1 MSGRTVSW
9 IALVRCGEQW
19 YHHLKGAYHKGRT
32 GKNSLLLSCM
42 CAPMEKPHQQ
52 APNFKGKDRAERRKL
67 ARSRFGFSRSSP
79 IFKLLTILGPG
90 LIAAN
95 AGNDAG
101 GIATFASAGANYGY
115 NLLWALAV
123 AGFCLAIVQEMC
135 ARMGAVTGKG
145 LADLIREQFGVRW
158 AALAMLALLVANTGV
173 TVSEFLGIAASV
185 QVLANDIHTP
195 FVYLVVPLSGLIL
208 WWLVIKGSYR
218 RVEKV
223 FLFISLGFLAYIPA
237 AFAAHPSWSTI
248 GQQVILPHLDTSS
261 GYLIAAV
268 ALVGTTISPYM
279 QFFVQSSVADKGIP
293 ASEYAYE
300 QLDVYSSTVFAVF
313 IAGFVI
319 IASAA
324 ALYRGHPLPVAIDAI
339 AAAQALRSFAGQYA
353 SLLFGVGMFGASLLA
368 GAVLPL
374 STSYGICEAFGFER
388 GVSRS
393 FKEAPV
399 FQSIFTGLII
409 LGVLIAIIPGL
420 PIFQVLV
427 LLQDLNAAMLPI
439 LLVFII
445 LLVNNRRLMGRRVN
459 NLAFNIISWA
469 TVVLVTILIILFLL
483 NQLFGI
489 TL

>member
-1 MSGRTVSW
+1 AIS
-9 IALVRCGEQW
+9 
-19 YHHLKGAYHKGRT
+19 
-32 GKNSLLLSCM
+32 
-42 CAPMEKPHQQ
+42 
-52 APNFKGKDRAERRKL
+52 
-67 ARSRFGFSRSSP
+67 
-79 IFKLLTILGPG
+79 
-90 LIAAN
+90 
-95 AGNDAG
+95 
-101 GIATFASAGANYGY
+101 
-115 NLLWALAV
+115 
-123 AGFCLAIVQEMC
+123 GFCLAIVQEMC

-158 AALAMLALLVANTGV
+158 AALAMLALLIANTGV

-185 QVLANDIHTP
+185 QVLANDVHTP

-248 GQQVILPHLDTSS
+248 GRQVILPHLDTSS

-279 QFFVQSSVADKGIP
+279 QFFVQSSVADKGIH
-293 ASEYAYE
+293 ASEYVYE

-313 IAGFVI
+313 IAGF
-319 IASAA
+319 
-324 ALYRGHPLPVAIDAI
+324 
-339 AAAQALRSFAGQYA
+339 
-353 SLLFGVGMFGASLLA
+353 
-368 GAVLPL
+368 
-374 STSYGICEAFGFER
+374 
-388 GVSRS
+388 
-393 FKEAPV
+393 
-399 FQSIFTGLII
+399 
-409 LGVLIAIIPGL
+409 VLIAIIPGL

-439 LLVFII
+439 LLIFII
-445 LLVNNRRLMGRRVN
+445 LLINNRRLMGRRVN

-469 TVVLVTILIILFLL
+469 TVVLITILIILFLL
-483 NQLFGI
+483 NQIFGI